1 MQRRRLLAA
10 TLAAPLAIPALAIPV
25 TVRAQPGWPNRPLRW
40 ILPDAPGSGNDATA
54 RLVTPL
60 LEPALGQPTV
70 VDLKPGAGGRIGVEA
85 AFRSPPDGY
94 SFLLGNAGSNGINAA
109 IYRDLPYDLATAFE
123 PISLVVMGPNVLTVN
138 PKVVP
143 VASVMELAAYI
154 RARPGQ
160 LNYGSGGVGA
170 SNHMTTELLKHQLGL
185 DIQHVPYRGTQA
197 MALGAISGDSPVLAG
212 NLVNLMPFIQRGEL
226 RALAVTTRTRSPM
239 LPDVPTMIEAGV
251 PDFETVAWN
260 GLLAPKGTPPAIRE
274 RMHVE
279 LVKLRDNAM
288 LRERISAIGGEVV
301 MSTPEAFAQRIRD
314 DIAKWKRLAE
324 AADIRAQ

>member
-1 MQRRRLLAA
+1 MHRRTLLAA
-10 TLAAPLAIPALAIPV
+10 ALAIPAIA
-25 TVRAQPGWPNRPLRW
+25 RAQPRWPERPLRW

-70 VDLKPGAGGRIGVEA
+70 VDLRPGAGGRIGVEA

-94 SFLLGNAGSNGINAA
+94 TFLLGNAGSNGINAA

-123 PISLVVMGPNVLTVN
+123 PISMVVTGPNVLTVN
-138 PKVVP
+138 AKVIP
-143 VASVMELAAYI
+143 VASVAELIAYI

-197 MALGAISGDSPVLAG
+197 MALGAISGDAPVLAG
-212 NLVNLMPFIQRGEL
+212 NLTNLMPFIQRGEL
-226 RALAVTTRTRSPM
+226 RALAVTSRTRSPM

-251 PDFETVAWN
+251 PDFETIAWN
-260 GLLAPKGTPPAIRE
+260 GLLAPKGTPAPIRA
-274 RMHVE
+274 RMHAE
-279 LVKLRDNAM
+279 LVKLRDNPA
-288 LRERISAIGGEVV
+288 LRERIGAIGGEVV
-301 MSTPEAFAQRIRD
+301 MSSPEEFARRIQD
-314 DIAKWKRLAE
+314 DITKWKTLAE
-324 AADIRAQ
+324 AANIRVE